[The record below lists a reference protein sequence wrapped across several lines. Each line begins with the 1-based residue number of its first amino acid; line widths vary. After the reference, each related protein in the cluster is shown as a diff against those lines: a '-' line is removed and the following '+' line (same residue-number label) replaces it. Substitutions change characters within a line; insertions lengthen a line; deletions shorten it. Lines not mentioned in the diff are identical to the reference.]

1 MNSKRQTIWLVSM
14 LSLMVVLSAY
24 YLFTEDSGSSKTPKT
39 PVADSQ
45 QVSGADKSSAK
56 ETASKTTTE
65 SGVELTEVI
74 TDGKVNENAAAAKT
88 DANTNSA
95 DASKDAAK
103 DSAKDTT
110 KDTAKDSSKESG
122 DKTTAKTD
130 GKDAAKDTAA
140 EDKSASAGK
149 TDSGKEAQ
157 AGKSDDEVLKEVAA
171 QKSTASS
178 QFDSFLMERE
188 QKNQS
193 KYNDLLAAMNDMSKD
208 PSETAKA
215 SEELN
220 ALETKADKITG
231 IEEELEHKYSFAN
244 AFIKEEN
251 DKYQVLVLS
260 DKPDVKQ
267 AVSIVELVMKELN
280 VTQDKVSVQY
290 MAP

>member
-88 DANTNSA
+88 DAGSA
-95 DASKDAAK
+95 DASKEAAK
-103 DSAKDTT
+103 DTAKDTT
-110 KDTAKDSSKESG
+110 KDAAKDASKESS

-178 QFDSFLMERE
+178 QFDSFLMERD
-188 QKNQS
+188 QKNES

-208 PSETAKA
+208 PAETAKA

-220 ALETKADKITG
+220 ALETKTEKIKG

-244 AFIKEEN
+244 AFIKEET

>member
-65 SGVELTEVI
+65 SGVEVTEVI
-74 TDGKVNENAAAAKT
+74 TDGKVNENAAAAKP
-88 DANTNSA
+88 DAGSA
-95 DASKDAAK
+95 DASKET
-103 DSAKDTT
+103 AKDTT
-110 KDTAKDSSKESG
+110 KETAKDASKESS

-130 GKDAAKDTAA
+130 GKDAASKDAAA
-140 EDKSASAGK
+140 EEKTASTGK
-149 TDSGKEAQ
+149 TDNGKEAQ
-157 AGKSDDEVLKEVAA
+157 AGKSDDEVLKEVAS
-171 QKSTASS
+171 QKSSASS
-178 QFDSFLMERE
+178 LFDSYLMERD
-188 QKNQS
+188 QKNES
-193 KYNDLLAAMNDMSKD
+193 KYNELLAAMNDMSKD
-208 PSETAKA
+208 PAEAAKA

-220 ALETKADKITG
+220 ALDTKTEKIKG

-244 AFIKEEN
+244 AFIKEEET